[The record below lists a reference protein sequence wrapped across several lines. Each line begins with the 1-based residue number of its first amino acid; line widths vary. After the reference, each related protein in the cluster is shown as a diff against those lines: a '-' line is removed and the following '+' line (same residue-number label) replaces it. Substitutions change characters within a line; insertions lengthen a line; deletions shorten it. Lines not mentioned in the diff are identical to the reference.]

1 MPSADAEEGE
11 SSDFSAGLRPPL
23 LVSYVYP
30 STTQDAS
37 MTTKLSDDLR
47 QAIEKEGGNPLHL
60 VDVTTNVRYVLMW
73 ADQYEKVKAVFEHE
87 DRDFDPREAYPLVE
101 EVMRED
107 DANDPTLSS
116 YQSFTKREP

>member
-1 MPSADAEEGE
+1 
-11 SSDFSAGLRPPL
+11 
-23 LVSYVYP
+23 
-30 STTQDAS
+30 

-47 QAIEKEGGNPLHL
+47 QAIEKEGGSPLHL
-60 VDVTTNVRYVLMW
+60 VDVATNVHYVLMR